1 MFVFYDWPFPHEYF
15 AKNVANTIFPF
26 NSWLS
31 FQRLCRVDK
40 YITETFFSVDNKHRI
55 LFVINLSKGCKFTPK
70 MHQNTFGGRT
80 PPGPA
85 GGACALPKPLAAM
98 GVPTSKRR
106 EGLGQVL
113 EFNVA

>member
-1 MFVFYDWPFPHEYF
+1 MNLHSPSESNTNSTQILLLVCLSYDWPFPHVYF

-55 LFVINLSKGCKFTPK
+55 LFVIKLSKGCKFMPQ

-85 GGACALPKPLAAM
+85 GGACVLPQTP
-98 GVPTSKRR
+98 
-106 EGLGQVL
+106 
-113 EFNVA
+113 